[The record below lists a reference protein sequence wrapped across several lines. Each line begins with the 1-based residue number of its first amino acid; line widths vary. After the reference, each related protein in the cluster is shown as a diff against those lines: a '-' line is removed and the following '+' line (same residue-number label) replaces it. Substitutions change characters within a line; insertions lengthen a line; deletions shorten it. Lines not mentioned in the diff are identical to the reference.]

1 MREERFRVVSVL
13 DPAIDTA
20 AMLVKQMIE
29 YQEKRYYPLIQR
41 FFKPGEKPTVFH
53 VREIPRALWSHV
65 QAAGDKS
72 EVWKRAFRCGVEK
85 VEDVYNKDGVTTPE
99 WKPVGVRLADKTVMT
114 DEECDEHFAPHEWEE
129 IGAVIHTHSFLHRR
143 IAVRYPLLSSCLEL
157 LGQRPYRPAEA
168 SQSTVTETTN
178 ADPSAETSPAQTAN
192 A

>member
-114 DEECDEHFAPHEWEE
+114 DEEFEEHFAPHEWEE

-157 LGQRPYRPAEA
+157 LGHRPFLP
-168 SQSTVTETTN
+168 
-178 ADPSAETSPAQTAN
+178 ADPSPSTATEKNNAEPLAETSQPVTAKS
-192 A
+192 